1 MDQNNFVIAEEQQN
15 EIALSCTNKR
25 GTIQIN
31 LRKVN
36 GAWISTST
44 LPILNVSV
52 EEISADVF
60 AYPSENFSEKILR
73 KINGEWKFIYFN
85 KGTVS
90 ERACNENKEQTVP
103 HIKIE
108 RDSEEQVQAVTSESP
123 ALKQLLKPAIKPI
136 PKVKSKVEKR
146 TVRPRLRPENFNTE
160 TGPQATDRI
169 VERSRPPTAEELQSA
184 LNDALNDE
192 PLAHEEVN
200 DLIDAIKK
208 CWFIEHSK
216 KYSKI
221 SVTLGVSFDRKG
233 TPLSDS
239 IYLISSSEGNSNDIK
254 MAYRSALRAIFLC
267 AGDGYDLP
275 HDKYNVWKQMEIA
288 FIP

>member
-36 GAWISTST
+36 GSWISTST

-90 ERACNENKEQTVP
+90 ERACDETKEQTIP
-103 HIKIE
+103 YDKADE
-108 RDSEEQVQAVTSESP
+108 DSEEKVEAVTSDSS
-123 ALKQLLKPAIKPI
+123 AIKQLLKSAIKPI
-136 PKVKSKVEKR
+136 PKEKPKAEKR
-146 TVRPRLRPENFNTE
+146 TVKPRLRPENFDAAKVV
-160 TGPQATDRI
+160 PAPDRI
-169 VERSRPPTAEELQSA
+169 VEGLKPV
-184 LNDALNDE
+184 LNDALNAK
-192 PLAHEEVN
+192 PLAQRWII
-200 DLIDAIKK
+200 DLRDSVAK
-208 CWFIEHSK
+208 CWVVDRSK

-233 TPLSDS
+233 TLLSDS
-239 IYLISSSEGNSNDIK
+239 IYLVSASDGSSNDINL
-254 MAYRSALRAIFLC
+254 AYQSARRAILRC

-275 HDKYNVWKQMEIA
+275 DDKYEIWKQMEIQ

>member
-1 MDQNNFVIAEEQQN
+1 MDQNNFVIAEEPQN

-73 KINGEWKFIYFN
+73 KNNGEWKFIYFN

-90 ERACNENKEQTVP
+90 ERACDETKEQTIP
-103 HIKIE
+103 YDKADE
-108 RDSEEQVQAVTSESP
+108 DSEEQVEAVTSDSS
-123 ALKQLLKPAIKPI
+123 AIKQLLKSAIKPI
-136 PKVKSKVEKR
+136 PKEKPKAEKR
-146 TVRPRLRPENFNTE
+146 TVRPRLRPENFNIE
-160 TGPQATDRI
+160 TGPQAKDRI
-169 VERSRPPTAEELQSA
+169 VERSRPRTAEKLQSA
-184 LNDALNDE
+184 LSDALNAE
-192 PLAHEEVN
+192 PLAQRWITN
-200 DLIDAIKK
+200 LIADIKK
-208 CWFIEHSK
+208 CWVLDRSK
-216 KYSKI
+216 KYSRI
-221 SVTLGVSFDRKG
+221 SVILGVSFDHKG
-233 TPLSDS
+233 NPVSDS
-239 IYLISSSEGNSNDIK
+239 IYLVSASEGNSRDVQI
-254 MAYRSALRAIFLC
+254 AYRSARTAIKRC
-267 AGDGYDLP
+267 VGDGYDLP
-275 HDKYNVWKQMEIA
+275 EDKYEIWKQIEIQ